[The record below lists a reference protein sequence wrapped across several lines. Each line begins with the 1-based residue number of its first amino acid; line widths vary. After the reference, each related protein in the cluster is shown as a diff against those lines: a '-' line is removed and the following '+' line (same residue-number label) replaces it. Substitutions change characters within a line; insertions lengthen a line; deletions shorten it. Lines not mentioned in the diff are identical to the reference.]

1 MEKTLMLGRIEDRKR
16 RGQQRWLDGITDS
29 MDMNLGPNE
38 DILKQATINSAR
50 IIRQDDRIGSLKA
63 GKYADFVVVDG
74 DPVADLSVMYKVPAH
89 VIKGGT
95 VIR

>member
-1 MEKTLMLGRIEDRKR
+1 MREFRLRKEMLGM
-16 RGQQRWLDGITDS
+16 T
-29 MDMNLGPNE
+29 NE